1 MYIPDLSPTDKLG
14 QLLVTIIR
22 FQCTEC
28 FSNAINLPVSQ
39 CLNMVMFIPKVD
51 SSDGKVENS
60 VLYLHLTVLCSSK
73 NTVLLRTWIQYD
85 KSLSSL

>member
-60 VLYLHLTVLCSSK
+60 ETLNCIVQFKKYCPTK
-73 NTVLLRTWIQYD
+73 NMNSI
-85 KSLSSL
+85 

>member
-39 CLNMVMFIPKVD
+39 CLNMVMFTPKVD

-60 VLYLHLTVLCSSK
+60 ETLNCIVQFKKYCPIK
-73 NTVLLRTWIQYD
+73 NMNSI
-85 KSLSSL
+85 